1 MMDQGFLNVSDLI
14 KQEKPDPAENT
25 QLIYWKQKIGL
36 LGQKIN
42 TTNAR
47 VFRLKH
53 PHWYFK
59 IMSSWTDQL
68 AVQLPQLW
76 KSSRVS

>member
-53 PHWYFK
+53 HH
-59 IMSSWTDQL
+59 
-68 AVQLPQLW
+68 
-76 KSSRVS
+76 